1 MAASRNSPALP
12 HVATARSIHTWH
24 LVNLLSLDAVAVGL
38 TWQLVFT
45 LQFLDRFPTPVESLI
60 IGISIW
66 LAYTAD
72 RILDARR
79 LQTDLPHSSR
89 HSFHDQFQILMCF
102 LWIIAFGFNVI
113 LIANFTNADQIT
125 WGIGC
130 LLIVLLYLLNAQK
143 NIRAVRQIPKEL
155 QAGLIFGFGVSL
167 VCWPVISQQTTSTLL
182 VATLITGTLFSIN
195 CATVAYWERKIDQ
208 AQLFSAWTTQRN
220 ATPAPLAIALSLQLA
235 LILALLS
242 IDLLPPFIS
251 HCLLSSTA
259 CMTIAIF
266 ANHRH
271 EQSSRRQQNT
281 RLTRSPQIRESLA
294 DLSLILP
301 PATLIIWRVYLG

>member
-1 MAASRNSPALP
+1 
-12 HVATARSIHTWH
+12 
-24 LVNLLSLDAVAVGL
+24 
-38 TWQLVFT
+38 
-45 LQFLDRFPTPVESLI
+45 
-60 IGISIW
+60 
-66 LAYTAD
+66 
-72 RILDARR
+72 
-79 LQTDLPHSSR
+79 
-89 HSFHDQFQILMCF
+89 MCF

-125 WGIGC
+125 WGMGC

-167 VCWPVISQQTTSTLL
+167 VCWPVVSQQITLNLL

-195 CATVAYWERKIDQ
+195 CATVAYWERQIDQ

-220 ATPAPLAIALSLQLA
+220 ATPTPLAIALSLQLA

-242 IDLLPPFIS
+242 IDLLPTFIS

-259 CMTIAIF
+259 CM
-266 ANHRH
+266 
-271 EQSSRRQQNT
+271 
-281 RLTRSPQIRESLA
+281 
-294 DLSLILP
+294 LSLIH
-301 PATLIIWRVYLG
+301 I